1 MGLSLFDYVEPEQ
14 FIERNAATKRKKM
27 EDGELEN
34 EIWNYRVSN
43 YNLFCEC
50 NGDYVK
56 EEQALEFL
64 KKHGFDFDVH
74 SRQAIQYVR
83 GNDVDPNDKYEDIS
97 LRSLFAK
104 MLRLKK
110 PLIVHNG
117 LLDIMYLYHHFYCEL
132 PSNANTWI
140 LDMNEMYRGGLYDT
154 KYICELNTDLKIS
167 FLEYLFYYT
176 QRMNLLKIAYDDDHT
191 TMSFP
196 QLQDDQI
203 EARFYDFGNLKTQ
216 ILKEKPT
223 DVELCKSY
231 GNYGW
236 CKERDDCPKS
246 HSIDWIL
253 DAKFDNSKAKNR
265 YTKDLMRM
273 KQLNG
278 GDLNGQAGEEDII
291 RFSEKG
297 GVHSAGYDAFMTSF
311 TFAYFVSEYFEDM
324 PVRLDSMNI
333 KRKLRYVLNRIFLP
347 FTNKHTLH
355 IKRSE
360 YSSPSRNHRLK
371 CDKIFPYVGAQGET
385 NEDDEPKEAA
395 ASGGQTG
402 GNQPNNRSKQNRNKR
417 PNSIRYNQNRFN
429 QQNGCENL
437 N

>member
-1 MGLSLFDYVEPEQ
+1 MLSVGLSLFEYVEPEQ
-14 FIERNAATKRKKM
+14 FIERNEATKRKKM
-27 EDGELEN
+27 EDGQLEN
-34 EIWNYRVSN
+34 EIWNYRVCN

-50 NGDYVK
+50 KGDYVK

-74 SRQAIQYVR
+74 SRQAIQYER
-83 GNDVDPNDKYEDIS
+83 GNDVDPADKYEDIS
-97 LRSLFAK
+97 LRSLFVRVLK
-104 MLRLKK
+104 VKK
-110 PLIVHNG
+110 PLVVHNG

-140 LDMNEMYRGGLYDT
+140 LDMNEMYRGGLFDT
-154 KYICELNTDLKIS
+154 KYICEMNTDLKIS

-191 TMSFP
+191 MMSFP
-196 QLQDDQI
+196 QLTDDKVDV
-203 EARFYDFGNLKTQ
+203 RFYDFGNLKTQ
-216 ILKEKPT
+216 ILKEKPE

-265 YTKDLMRM
+265 YTKDLLRM

-278 GDLNGQAGEEDII
+278 GNANGAQAAEGDII

-297 GVHSAGYDAFMTSF
+297 GVHSAGYDAFMTAF

-324 PVRLDSMNI
+324 PLRLDALNM
-333 KRKLRYVLNRIFLP
+333 KRKLKYVLNRIFLP
-347 FTNKHTLH
+347 FTNKHTMY

-371 CDKIFPYVGAQGET
+371 CDKIFPCVANEANEYEERKET
-385 NEDDEPKEAA
+385 A
-395 ASGGQTG
+395 TG
-402 GNQPNNRSKQNRNKR
+402 GSPTNQPNGRGKPNRNKR

-429 QQNGCENL
+429 QQNGYENMH
-437 N
+437 

>member
-1 MGLSLFDYVEPEQ
+1 
-14 FIERNAATKRKKM
+14 M

-34 EIWNYRVSN
+34 EIWNYNVSN

-50 NGDYVK
+50 QGDYVK

-64 KKHGFDFDVH
+64 KKHGFDFEVH
-74 SRQAIQYVR
+74 SQQAIQYVR
-83 GNDVDPNDKYEDIS
+83 GNDLDPDDKYEDIS
-97 LRSLFAK
+97 LRNLFIK
-104 MLRLKK
+104 VLKLKK

-140 LDMNEMYRGGLYDT
+140 LDMNEMYRGGIYDT

-176 QRMNLLKIAYDDDHT
+176 QRMNLLKIAYDDDHLT
-191 TMSFP
+191 LSFP
-196 QLQDDQI
+196 QLTDDQTDSK
-203 EARFYDFGNLKTQ
+203 FFDFGNLKTQ
-216 ILKEKPT
+216 ILKEKPA
-223 DVELCKSY
+223 DLELCKSY

-246 HSIDWIL
+246 HSIDLIL
-253 DAKFDNSKAKNR
+253 DAKFDNSKSKNR
-265 YTKDLMRM
+265 YTKDLVRM

-278 GDLNGQAGEEDII
+278 GNLSGHAHETDII

-324 PVRLDSMNI
+324 PIRLDSVNI

-371 CDKIFPYVGAQGET
+371 CDKIFPSHASVQNET
-385 NEDDEPKEAA
+385 HAEEPGNKDQAA
-395 ASGGQTG
+395 TDKAAMVAEK
-402 GNQPNNRSKQNRNKR
+402 PNNSNQSKQNQNKR
-417 PNSIRYNQNRFN
+417 PNSIRYNQNRFG
-429 QQNGCENL
+429 QQNGFKQF
-437 N
+437 